1 MDCEV
6 RSERDHNFRPR
17 AATEWGTRSAVA
29 RGDVGEI
36 QGEDG
41 RLRVAGEGSH
51 KKQTSLHKLRESDT
65 RHSRNVHHSS
75 SKHGANAAQS
85 KS

>member
-1 MDCEV
+1 M

-41 RLRVAGEGSH
+41 RLRVAAASR
-51 KKQTSLHKLRESDT
+51 LRAADHFRQQHES
-65 RHSRNVHHSS
+65 S
-75 SKHGANAAQS
+75 
-85 KS
+85 